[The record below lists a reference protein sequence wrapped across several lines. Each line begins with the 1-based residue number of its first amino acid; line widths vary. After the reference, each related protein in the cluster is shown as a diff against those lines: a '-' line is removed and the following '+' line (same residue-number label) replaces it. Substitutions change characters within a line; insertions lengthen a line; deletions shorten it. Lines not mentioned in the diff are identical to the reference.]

1 MLGFLGN
8 VAGGLLS
15 TIGGLAE
22 SHRQRSYYTHMSE
35 TAHQREVE
43 DLEKAGLNPMIS
55 AMGSGAASAMPTL
68 QNPASAL
75 ADVGSEI
82 GRAQRSREA
91 ELGRIGVGNARKQGQ
106 VLDETA
112 AKLRSDKALNLAM
125 AINQEAQAASSRA
138 RAVADLATAKQ
149 IATRTVQD
157 AVVAEFLDA
166 LGPADRRAFGY
177 EKFSKD
183 RTYISKLGGELT
195 TALVGVGS
203 DIGESARSLG
213 QKAKDAWKSVRD
225 WYNKPVQ
232 GKPAKQPTYQAPRYR
247 DLKQKQRRLNHP

>member
-1 MLGFLGN
+1 MFGFLGN
-8 VAGGLLS
+8 LAGGLLS

-22 SHRQRSYYTHMSE
+22 SHRQRTYYTHLSS

-82 GRAQRSREA
+82 GRAQRTREA
-91 ELGRIGVGNARKQGQ
+91 ALGRIAVGNARKQGQ

-112 AKLRSDKALNLAM
+112 DKLRSDKALNLAM

-149 IATRTVQD
+149 IATKTVQD
-157 AVVAEFLDA
+157 QVVAEFLDA
-166 LGPADRRAFGY
+166 LGPAERRAFGY
-177 EKFSKD
+177 EQMARN
-183 RTYISKLGGELT
+183 RTYLSKLGGELAT
-195 TALVGVGS
+195 SVISLGS
-203 DIGESARSLG
+203 DIANSAQSLG
-213 QKAKDAWKSVRD
+213 QKAKKAFQSVRD
-225 WYNKPVQ
+225 WYNKPV
-232 GKPAKQPTYQAPRYR
+232 GKPAKEPTYQAPRYR
-247 DLKQKQRRLNHP
+247 DLKRQQQRRNNHP